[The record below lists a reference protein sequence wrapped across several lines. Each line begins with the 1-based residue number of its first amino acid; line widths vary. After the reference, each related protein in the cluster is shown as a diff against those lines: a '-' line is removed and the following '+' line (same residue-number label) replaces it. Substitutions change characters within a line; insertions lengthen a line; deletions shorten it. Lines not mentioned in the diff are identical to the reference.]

1 MQQDVKYW
9 YLRNHQIFSQIT
21 DDKYQE
27 LCVWVGFKK
36 AIKNEDIFFTHEP
49 VKRIYFLKKGML
61 KIISQDVDGNEVTKD
76 IIQKGDVFGEIALDD
91 VAHGEASEY
100 AKVITDEAVMC
111 TFTLENFE
119 KVLAN
124 NPSISLK
131 FTKKVGNK
139 LKTLENRYSNLIFKD
154 VRTRVVHFLKKFVQ
168 DNGEAQGKLWSARN
182 YLTHQ
187 DIAHLTGSTRQPVTS
202 NLNQLKK
209 ENRLIYSRNEIVIP
223 DLAELR

>member
-187 DIAHLTGSTRQPVTS
+187 DIAHLTGSTRQTVTS
-202 NLNQLKK
+202 ILNQLKK

>member
-49 VKRIYFLKKGML
+49 IKRIYFLKKGML
-61 KIISQDVDGNEVTKD
+61 KIISQDADGNEVTKD
-76 IIQKGDVFGEIALDD
+76 IIQKGDVFGEIALDELPD
-91 VAHGEASEY
+91 GEVSEY

-154 VRTRVVHFLKKFVQ
+154 VRTRVIHFLKKFVQ
-168 DNGEAQGKLWSARN
+168 DNGEVQGKVWATRN

-187 DIAHLTGSTRQPVTS
+187 DIAHLTGSTRQTVTS
-202 NLNQLKK
+202 ILNQLKK
-209 ENRLIYSRNEIVIP
+209 ESRLIYSRNEIVIP
-223 DLAELR
+223 DLSELK

>member
-61 KIISQDVDGNEVTKD
+61 KIISQDIDGNEVTKD
-76 IIQKGDVFGEIALDD
+76 IIQKGDIFGEIALDEAPD
-91 VAHGEASEY
+91 GETSEY

-119 KVLAN
+119 KVLAK

-139 LKTLENRYSNLIFKD
+139 LKTLENRYNHLIFKD
-154 VRTRVVHFLKKFVQ
+154 VRTRVIHFLKKFVQ
-168 DNGEAQGKLWSARN
+168 DNGEAQGKLWLARN

-187 DIAHLTGSTRQPVTS
+187 DIAHLTGSTRQTVTS
-202 NLNQLKK
+202 ILNQLKK
-209 ENRLIYSRNEIVIP
+209 ENQLIYSRNEIVIL
-223 DLAELR
+223 DLDGLR

>member
-49 VKRIYFLKKGML
+49 IKRIYFLKKGML
-61 KIISQDVDGNEVTKD
+61 KIISQDIDGNEVTKD
-76 IIQKGDVFGEIALDD
+76 IIQKGDIFGEIALDD
-91 VAHGEASEY
+91 IADGEASEY

-154 VRTRVVHFLKKFVQ
+154 VRTRVIHFLKKFVQ
-168 DNGEAQGKLWSARN
+168 DNGEAQDKLWSARN

-187 DIAHLTGSTRQPVTS
+187 DIAHLTGSTRQTVTS
-202 NLNQLKK
+202 ILNQLKK